1 MIVATGVYA
10 LLLKFLQKNSP
21 HNVHGFPYYHQL
33 DCLTL
38 WVVLCSCIHIAI
50 ISTIVITVTWPRS
63 RTGDTSFHKCLLITI
78 YTIYNTQHT
87 QRIKKSKSSRK
98 LVSRSSR
105 LIGSPKREYFPQKI
119 CDGDLADPNA
129 GQWCG
134 NSPLPYLHFLQGN
147 VNSIFTSSSSL
158 RTARFLILSNLQLFH
173 LELDS
178 F

>member
-1 MIVATGVYA
+1 M
-10 LLLKFLQKNSP
+10 
-21 HNVHGFPYYHQL
+21 
-33 DCLTL
+33 
-38 WVVLCSCIHIAI
+38 LCSCIHIAI
-50 ISTIVITVTWPRS
+50 ISTIVITVTWPGS

-78 YTIYNTQHT
+78 YTIYIHNTLNG
-87 QRIKKSKSSRK
+87 KKFKSSQK

-158 RTARFLILSNLQLFH
+158 RTARFLILSNLQILH

>member
-1 MIVATGVYA
+1 MFSNNY
-10 LLLKFLQKNSP
+10 LYN
-21 HNVHGFPYYHQL
+21 
-33 DCLTL
+33 
-38 WVVLCSCIHIAI
+38 IH
-50 ISTIVITVTWPRS
+50 
-63 RTGDTSFHKCLLITI
+63 
-78 YTIYNTQHT
+78 TQHT
-87 QRIKKSKSSRK
+87 QWIEKSKSSQK

-158 RTARFLILSNLQLFH
+158 RTARFLILSNLQILH
-173 LELDS
+173 LEQSKLEFSYKHTTALQDTIRS
-178 F
+178 KSIN